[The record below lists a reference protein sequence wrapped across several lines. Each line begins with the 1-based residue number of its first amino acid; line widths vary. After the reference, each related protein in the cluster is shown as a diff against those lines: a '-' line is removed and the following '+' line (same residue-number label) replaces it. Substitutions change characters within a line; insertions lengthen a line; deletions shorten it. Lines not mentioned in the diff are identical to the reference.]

1 MNGRKKCM
9 GQIKKITKLTDNRF
23 LNMYHLDAEN
33 RVGGKVN
40 YYVASRAKQIEDMQ
54 LSTRKNVPDGVTIY
68 SLYGEKKDRVVL
80 IRQYRYTIDDF
91 IYEFPAGLIDEGEDY
106 QTACIREMKEETGL
120 VFHPVKTDEMYT
132 RPFYTSIGMTDESN
146 VLAYGYAE
154 GTVSRNYLE
163 DNETI
168 EVVLADREEVRRI
181 LKEERVAVM
190 CAHMLMHFLA
200 DENPFGFM
208 GIDLRDEGTK

>member
-1 MNGRKKCM
+1 M

-40 YYVASRAKQIEDMQ
+40 YYVASRAKQIEDME
-54 LSTRKNVPDGVTIY
+54 LTTRKNVPDGVTIY

-106 QTACIREMKEETGL
+106 QKACIREMKEETGL
-120 VFHPVKTDEMYT
+120 VFHPVKTDEIYT

-146 VLAYGYAE
+146 VLVYGYSE
-154 GTVSRNYLE
+154 GTVSRDYLE

-168 EVVLADREEVRRI
+168 EVILADREEVRRI

-208 GIDLRDEGTK
+208 GIDFTDMRKE